1 MQELLYSNCF
11 GHVQTQ
17 SFSVG
22 LRAVVLQLC
31 GKTCCLNLRIFVF
44 VLEVV
49 FVQEDLPGSGMNG
62 LKRAQIKKYGLHT

>member
-1 MQELLYSNCF
+1 M
-11 GHVQTQ
+11 
-17 SFSVG
+17 
-22 LRAVVLQLC
+22 
-31 GKTCCLNLRIFVF
+31 F